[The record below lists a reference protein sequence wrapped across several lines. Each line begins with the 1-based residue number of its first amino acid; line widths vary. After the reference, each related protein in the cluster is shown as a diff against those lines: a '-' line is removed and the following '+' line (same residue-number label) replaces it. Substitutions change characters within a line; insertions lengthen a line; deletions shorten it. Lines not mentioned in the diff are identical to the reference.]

1 MTNSG
6 NNVTFF
12 AVIVLNKTDLL
23 SEKDLKDDLGIL
35 RKRFPDTPVKA
46 ISALNGT
53 GVDDVLDN
61 VLKATDKAGKRLTDV
76 DYDRY
81 ANGEAV
87 LGWLNAAMDL
97 RGKAE
102 WRAFSENLLN
112 ALRQAFAGKNA
123 EIGHVKLI
131 LLDGEKSI
139 IGNIGK
145 LADSA
150 SCRGETELYAPHVTL
165 ILNARVQMPRE
176 KLEETVHAVVAKLA
190 KEADVFVGYDTE
202 LCLTPGRPNPTY
214 HYNQVV

>member
-1 MTNSG
+1 MSEADFNDM
-6 NNVTFF
+6 
-12 AVIVLNKTDLL
+12 NKTDLL
-23 SEKDLKDDLGIL
+23 SEKELKDDLEIL
-35 RKRFPDTPVKA
+35 RKRFPDTPIKP

-53 GVDDVLDN
+53 GVNDVLDDVL
-61 VLKATDKAGKRLTDV
+61 KTTDKAGKRLTDV

-102 WRAFSENLLN
+102 WYAFAENLLY
-112 ALRQAFAGKNA
+112 ALRQAFADKNA